1 MARAIVPAAE
11 EIVDR
16 YFPVHDH
23 GFVALVDYMGDD
35 QRIIDS
41 ARTSYGLGTRRVSED
56 RWLGRYLYRQRHTTP
71 IEMCELLFHV
81 KMPIFAARQWIRH
94 RMSTVNEYSG
104 RYSLMPMMFYMPKSE
119 HVTTQSTTNRQGRS
133 TNELQLFEYES
144 FKNSLLEQ
152 RALAQENYEEFV
164 GEFDVAREIARM
176 DLPLSLYTEWYWKID
191 AHNLSHFLGQRC
203 DAHAQYEIRAYAN
216 IIAGMLHRV
225 TPNLTEAWL
234 DYHPNMGGAL
244 LSRQEIGLLRRLVY
258 REYGYA
264 KPDGAKNPLLQLNS
278 SDRED
283 ASISAEQMT
292 ATGMSMREI
301 EAFVKLFDRN
311 YEKQLPSLELD
322 LRVTKDAGYF
332 AEQTRLHT
340 PNLEEKK

>member
-71 IEMCELLFHV
+71 IEMCEILFHV

-94 RMSTVNEYSG
+94 RMATVNEYSG

-225 TPNLTEAWL
+225 APTLTESWL

-244 LSRQEIGLLRRLVY
+244 LSRQEIGLLRTMIERKYVNG
-258 REYGYA
+258 EPTMA
-264 KPDGAKNPLLQLNS
+264 IDIEHSNDLLITEAEML
-278 SDRED
+278 
-283 ASISAEQMT
+283 SA
-292 ATGMSMREI
+292 GMSKREI

-322 LRVTKDAGYF
+322 LSVTKDAGYF